1 MSRVAWITLS
11 CIPRIGAK
19 MMTRLLDHFE
29 SPEAI
34 LCAEREDLLAI
45 NGVGEILADQILTA
59 DANQMTA
66 QLEEWE
72 AAGVQ
77 VLTWLDDDYP
87 VMLRDVDDAPPSIF
101 MRGNWSPLETRTV
114 AIIGTRQPSTQA
126 LDAAFKLGQQFADR
140 GYTVVS
146 GLAVGIDTQAHDGA
160 LSVKGGATVGVLGC
174 GLKRVYPP
182 QNRSLARKIIDDGA
196 LFSEL
201 PPDEEVSSPAL
212 VARNR
217 LITGLSRAV
226 IIVEAGAKSGALH
239 AARFAK
245 LQGRTL
251 GAVGYP
257 QEGNYMLIKDGAIFI
272 PPDLSNVDTL
282 LEILEDGQ

>member
-1 MSRVAWITLS
+1 
-11 CIPRIGAK
+11 

-29 SPEAI
+29 SPEAV
-34 LCAEREDLLAI
+34 LCANKEDLLAI
-45 NGVGEILADQILTA
+45 TGVGEILADQILAA
-59 DANQMTA
+59 DMDQIVIR
-66 QLEEWE
+66 LEQWQAE
-72 AAGVQ
+72 GVR

-101 MRGNWSPLETRTV
+101 MRGNWPPLETRTV
-114 AIIGTRQPSTQA
+114 AIIGTRQPSTEA
-126 LDAAFKLGQQFADR
+126 LAAAFNLGQQFAER

-146 GLAVGIDTQAHDGA
+146 GLAVGIDTQAHNGA
-160 LSVKGGATVGVLGC
+160 LRVDGGQTVGMLGC
-174 GLKRVYPP
+174 GLQRIYPP
-182 QNRSLARKIIDDGA
+182 QNQVLARKIMDNGA

-201 PPDEEVSSPAL
+201 PPEEEVSSPAL

-226 IIVEAGAKSGALH
+226 IVVEAGAKSGALH
-239 AARFAK
+239 AARFARV
-245 LQGRTL
+245 QGRTL
-251 GAVGYP
+251 GAVGYA

-282 LEILEDGQ
+282 LEILDDEG